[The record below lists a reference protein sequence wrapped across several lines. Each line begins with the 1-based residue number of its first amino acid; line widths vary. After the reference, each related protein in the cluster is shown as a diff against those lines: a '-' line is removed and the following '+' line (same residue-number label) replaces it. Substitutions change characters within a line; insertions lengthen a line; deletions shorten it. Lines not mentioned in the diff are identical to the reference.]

1 MVIVLYQIELQ
12 VEAIILFILFIFI
25 NYNVIITIFVR
36 FFLIN
41 WLMLNFIYLL
51 IIYLVWNTYLVYLT
65 DVHQYLYLLE
75 IDMVVGLSEVFIRYN
90 HILPLQSCIFFI
102 LIQVFKFVISIVL
115 SHTKTMIETIRQQI
129 LCRIYHL
136 NSWFCS
142 LLLWQ
147 SIKHFLNN

>member
-1 MVIVLYQIELQ
+1 
-12 VEAIILFILFIFI
+12 
-25 NYNVIITIFVR
+25 
-36 FFLIN
+36 
-41 WLMLNFIYLL
+41 
-51 IIYLVWNTYLVYLT
+51 
-65 DVHQYLYLLE
+65 
-75 IDMVVGLSEVFIRYN
+75 MVVGLSEVFIRYN

-142 LLLWQ
+142 LLL
-147 SIKHFLNN
+147 